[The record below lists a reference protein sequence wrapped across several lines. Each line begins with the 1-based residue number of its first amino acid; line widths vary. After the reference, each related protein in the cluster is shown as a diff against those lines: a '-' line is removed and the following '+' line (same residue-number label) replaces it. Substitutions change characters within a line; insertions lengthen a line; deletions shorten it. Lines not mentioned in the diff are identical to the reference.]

1 VNGGELEQIQFLLGH
16 ASVLTTERYLGCKQ
30 NLEEPVNDRFGCFSR
45 RIWTC
50 DKACWQQKNSGR
62 KVSNLHLGCRKL
74 QRTSASEAVLLSSG
88 GSSGLELRNVNGGL
102 LAGVLDRNANRK
114 EVSFNPG
121 RGEHPQDAAA

>member
-1 VNGGELEQIQFLLGH
+1 MGTEKEVDRGPMRGIRKLAEQD
-16 ASVLTTERYLGCKQ
+16 
-30 NLEEPVNDRFGCFSR
+30 EPHNMAGIEAHPTSPHCCVGN
-45 RIWTC
+45 
-50 DKACWQQKNSGR
+50 KKNSGR

-88 GSSGLELRNVNGGL
+88 GSSGLELRNVNGRL
-102 LAGVLDRNANRK
+102 LAGVLDRNASPK